1 MDLPV
6 EPARRGGVTIK
17 ATDVAR
23 EVGDRSKGSVD
34 DFPDTFLVLLGDEID
49 GALGF
54 PDLAINDPLDG
65 EEGEVR
71 VLQEYHEISEVS
83 RLSALLQKMVLHSGA
98 FEHHTEDFVG
108 VGDGERLG

>member
-1 MDLPV
+1 M
-6 EPARRGGVTIK
+6 TIK

-23 EVGDRSKGSVD
+23 EVGDCFKGSVD
-34 DFPDTFLVLLGDEID
+34 DFPDTFLVFLGDESD
-49 GALGF
+49 DALGF

-71 VLQEYHEISEVS
+71 VLQEYREISEVS
-83 RLSALLQKMVLHSGA
+83 RLSAALQKMVLHSVA
-98 FEHHTEDFVG
+98 SEHHIEDFVG